1 MRNNISCETST
12 IFTDN
17 TCYFQNQLIGGC
29 ESIEAQRDYFLDA
42 SSRSESVHHLGEGGV
57 FHRLEEVKKG
67 TNGKQEEKGVGGIG
81 EIGIRL

>member
-17 TCYFQNQLIGGC
+17 TCYLQNQLIGRC
-29 ESIEAQRDYFLDA
+29 KSIEAQRDDFLDA

-57 FHRLEEVKKG
+57 LHRLEEVKKVRYE
-67 TNGKQEEKGVGGIG
+67 KEE
-81 EIGIRL
+81 E

>member
-1 MRNNISCETST
+1 MIDNISCETSA

-17 TCYFQNQLIGGC
+17 TCYFQNQLIGWS
-29 ESIEAQRDYFLDA
+29 ESIEAQRDDFFDA

-57 FHRLEEVKKG
+57 FHRLEEVKGVGYEKE
-67 TNGKQEEKGVGGIG
+67 EEKGVGGIG